1 MKAKIFFALVILA
14 AFCCCSSDSTVES
27 QGFGLT
33 VNANGKMLSETY
45 QKLDALLGSN
55 SEDSLAV
62 YKTRANLTTNS
73 DFEELDDEQMEAKAK
88 KVFSPYVQD
97 GIAIRDEV
105 IGCASAGT
113 LKVSPEEMRDFENL
127 DEVSLAGMAYCM
139 SILTV
144 VEKQEPLTIDGEP
157 LTLTMQGVRDCLSLS
172 LGFDAV
178 SGIIGYIS
186 GTRGLITATTAFD
199 LGLSLMGRTLSW
211 VGLACCTC
219 QFVRCLKKHG
229 CVYSIQCPDSLI
241 HPNQMK
247 TDEGITKE
255 PE

>member
-45 QKLDALLGSN
+45 QKLDALLGGN

-73 DFEELDDEQMEAKAK
+73 DFEELDDEQKEAKAK
-88 KVFSPYVQD
+88 EIFSPYVQD

-105 IGCASAGT
+105 MGCASAGT

-157 LTLTMQGVRDCLSLS
+157 LRLTSADLKDCLSLS

-211 VGLACCTC
+211 VGLACCTY
-219 QFVRCLKKHG
+219 QFVRCLKQHG

>member
-45 QKLDALLGSN
+45 QKLDAILGGN

-73 DFEELDDEQMEAKAK
+73 DFEELDDEQKEAKAK
-88 KVFSPYVQD
+88 EIFSPYVQD

-105 IGCASAGT
+105 MGCASAGT

-157 LTLTMQGVRDCLSLS
+157 LRLTSADLKDCLSLS

-211 VGLACCTC
+211 VGLACCTY

>member
-1 MKAKIFFALVILA
+1 MKTKIFFALVILA
-14 AFCCCSSDSTVES
+14 ALCCCSSDSTVES
-27 QGFGLT
+27 HDFGVT

-45 QKLDALLGSN
+45 QKLDALLGGN

-113 LKVSPEEMRDFENL
+113 LNVSPEEMRDFENL
-127 DEVSLAGMAYCM
+127 DETSLAGLAYYM

-172 LGFDAV
+172 LGFDAI
-178 SGIIGYIS
+178 SGMIGYIS
-186 GTRGLITATTAFD
+186 GTRGLITATTAFRI
-199 LGLSLMGRTLSW
+199 GLSFMKRTLGW
-211 VGLACCTC
+211 VGLAYCTYE
-219 QFVRCLKKHG
+219 FVHYIKKHG

>member
-1 MKAKIFFALVILA
+1 MKTKIFFALVILA

-73 DFEELDDEQMEAKAK
+73 DFEELDDEQKEAKAK
-88 KVFSPYVQD
+88 EVFSPYVQD

-105 IGCASAGT
+105 MGCVSAGT

-127 DEVSLAGMAYCM
+127 DEVSLAGLAYCM

-157 LTLTMQGVRDCLSLS
+157 LRLTSADLKNCLSLS

-211 VGLACCTC
+211 VGLACCTY

-241 HPNQMK
+241 HPDQMK
-247 TDEGITKE
+247 ADTDITTE

>member
-1 MKAKIFFALVILA
+1 MKTKSFFALVILVA
-14 AFCCCSSDSTVES
+14 LCCCSSDSTLES
-27 QGFGLT
+27 HDFGVT

-45 QKLDALLGSN
+45 QKLDALLGGN

-211 VGLACCTC
+211 VGLACCTYHNLYG
-219 QFVRCLKKHG
+219 V
-229 CVYSIQCPDSLI
+229 
-241 HPNQMK
+241 
-247 TDEGITKE
+247 
-255 PE
+255 

>member
-45 QKLDALLGSN
+45 QKLDALLGGN

-73 DFEELDDEQMEAKAK
+73 DFEELDDEQKEAKAK
-88 KVFSPYVQD
+88 EIFSPYVQD

-105 IGCASAGT
+105 MGCASAGT

-127 DEVSLAGMAYCM
+127 DEVSLAGMADCM

-157 LTLTMQGVRDCLSLS
+157 LRLTSADLKDCLSLS

-211 VGLACCTC
+211 VGLACCTY

>member
-45 QKLDALLGSN
+45 QKLDALLGGN

-73 DFEELDDEQMEAKAK
+73 DFEELDDEQKEAKAK
-88 KVFSPYVQD
+88 EIFSPYVQD

-105 IGCASAGT
+105 MGCASAGT

-157 LTLTMQGVRDCLSLS
+157 LRLTSADLKDCLSLS

-211 VGLACCTC
+211 VGLACCTY

>member
-14 AFCCCSSDSTVES
+14 AFCCCSSDSRVES

-45 QKLDALLGSN
+45 QKLDAILGGN

-73 DFEELDDEQMEAKAK
+73 DFEELDDEQKEAKAK
-88 KVFSPYVQD
+88 EIFSPYVQD

-105 IGCASAGT
+105 MGCASAGT

-139 SILTV
+139 SISTV
-144 VEKQEPLTIDGEP
+144 VGKQEPLTIDGEP
-157 LTLTMQGVRDCLSLS
+157 LRLTSADLKDCLSLS

-211 VGLACCTC
+211 VGLACCTY

-241 HPNQMK
+241 HPDQMK
-247 TDEGITKE
+247 ADADITTE

>member
-14 AFCCCSSDSTVES
+14 AFCCCSSDSTMES
-27 QGFGLT
+27 HDFGVT

-45 QKLDALLGSN
+45 QKLDALLGGN
-55 SEDSLAV
+55 TEDSLSV

-113 LKVSPEEMRDFENL
+113 LNVSPEEMRDFENL
-127 DEVSLAGMAYCM
+127 DEVSLAGLAYYM

-211 VGLACCTC
+211 VGLACCTY
-219 QFVRCLKKHG
+219 QFVRCIKKHG